1 MGVFFRSAVS
11 ALAVSLALASGARAA
26 VPAAYP
32 DFPASGGG
40 VDLSQTVS
48 LPELSYGPPA
58 SGSLNATNVETSVS
72 LVTGLDLALG
82 YKVDLAG
89 HLAPAVSSNVEGLFL
104 SHPEAGYAA
113 LASGGNFVGATAAI
127 ADDLHFSVGA
137 ASLQRGYTS
146 YLPDAYSALARVGGQ
161 STFYN
166 PRGADSLL
174 AGVSWDVSRWAS
186 VGLSASRTTE
196 TDGALGFPVA
206 GVDARTDS
214 VGISARLHLGDGWVT
229 TATYSEGVT
238 QLDLKP
244 GALQLA
250 SGDSSISSRSYGI
263 VIAKDGLFGNDA
275 LGFAVSRPPL
285 GTEGNEFVTM
295 PGAPGGQQFFARNH
309 LLAGTTPETD
319 IEVGYV
325 TTFLDGSLALQTNA
339 AFQMNYAG
347 QSGTNAV
354 SLLSRARIKF

>member
-166 PRGADSLL
+166 PRGADLLL

-196 TDGALGFPVA
+196 SMAHSASPSRVLMRG
-206 GVDARTDS
+206 RDS
-214 VGISARLHLGDGWVT
+214 YFSPWGISARLHLGDGWVT

-309 LLAGTTPETD
+309 LRHHAGNRHRSRLCHDLPGRLT
-319 IEVGYV
+319 G
-325 TTFLDGSLALQTNA
+325 A
-339 AFQMNYAG
+339 ADQRG
-347 QSGTNAV
+347 
-354 SLLSRARIKF
+354 LSR